1 MLYHQHQ
8 HLQFDDMDQLMAYF
22 LDCLAQADPDPRFYS
37 DREDVAVMPFQLM
50 KQPAKRYI
58 ILHSTFTTNAKRDGE
73 FYPYVKKIAHMTDK
87 LTGIISSTTAEAE
100 DVHAR
105 IPGTRSYTVP
115 VSYIPNRQFAKA
127 FSTANRT
134 PGQIIAVARVTKLKQ
149 LDHIINIAIMLHQK
163 LPEIDLKIYGYE
175 DSTSDAKTVNHL
187 HQMIKDQQSDDY
199 IHFCGY
205 VQDLTEVYEDADVL
219 ALTSQFEG
227 FSMAIL
233 EALSHGCPVVS
244 YDINYGPGEMVESG
258 VNGELVAADDSR
270 SMYEKL
276 LALLTNEDLLKTYS
290 WQSMIPL
297 NQFSEDSVKADWLKV
312 IEDV

>member
-1 MLYHQHQ
+1 
-8 HLQFDDMDQLMAYF
+8 
-22 LDCLAQADPDPRFYS
+22 
-37 DREDVAVMPFQLM
+37 
-50 KQPAKRYI
+50 
-58 ILHSTFTTNAKRDGE
+58 
-73 FYPYVKKIAHMTDK
+73 MTDK

-105 IPGTRSYTVP
+105 IPGTQSYTVP

-163 LPEIDLKIYGYE
+163 LPEVDLKIYGYE

-187 HQMIKDQQSDDY
+187 HQMIKDQQADDY

-258 VNGELVAADDSR
+258 VNGELVAADDIR

-312 IEDV
+312 IEGV